1 MPCLRGICRH
11 GLTAKRIP
19 ANVPWEEVHSSALN
33 QLKQALSEATNRR
46 LYVADLNK
54 PYNIK
59 VDASDKTVA
68 GYLSQTWDD
77 NVEYPLAF
85 FSAKLSGNQKPWATV
100 HKEAYA
106 VLVALK
112 KFRHWI
118 FGSEIHVH
126 SDHNPLTF
134 LTESAQKSSKL
145 MRWCLAMQDFNI
157 KFHYIRGK
165 LNIAPDCLSRLDSD
179 K

>member
-1 MPCLRGICRH
+1 M
-11 GLTAKRIP
+11 
-19 ANVPWEEVHSSALN
+19 VHSSALN
-33 QLKQALSEATNRR
+33 QLKQALSGATNRR

-68 GYLSQTWDD
+68 GYLSQTGND

-85 FSAKLSGNQKPWATV
+85 FSAKLSGNQKSWATV

-112 KFRHWI
+112 KSDIGYLGQKFMCTLTT
-118 FGSEIHVH
+118 IHLR
-126 SDHNPLTF
+126 S
-134 LTESAQKSSKL
+134 
-145 MRWCLAMQDFNI
+145 
-157 KFHYIRGK
+157 
-165 LNIAPDCLSRLDSD
+165 
-179 K
+179 